1 MANVIEEAKSGRAS
15 CRTCKKAIA
24 KGELRLGVEQVTQFS
39 DTPSMQWHHLLC
51 AAGKLPAEL
60 KEALGTYDGD
70 VPNRPELDNA
80 MAEAIKKGGAK
91 PGGFPHVD
99 RAPTGR
105 AKCMQCEEPIA
116 KDSFRVAVEREVDTG
131 AFTTFEL
138 PGGMIGDSL
147 PVNVGPGLEGSY
159 GQVAGSDSPGMA
171 ILDGLAAGGYDVNSA
186 YTSESYDAAALF
198 ALAMQAAGSSNP
210 ADYAGK
216 IMEVANAPGEKIMP
230 AELAKGLQL
239 LKDGVDIDFEGA
251 TAVELIGPGESAG
264 RYREIVVKDGK
275 NETVGFR

>member
-51 AAGKLPAEL
+51 AAGKLPVEL

-70 VPNRPELDNA
+70 VPDRPELDKA
-80 MAEAIKKGGAK
+80 MGEAIKKGGAK

-131 AFTTFEL
+131 AFTTRGAGYLHPKCVAENL
-138 PGGMIGDSL
+138 E
-147 PVNVGPGLEGSY
+147 NVGGDMEEFL
-159 GQVAGSDSPGMA
+159 AG
-171 ILDGLAAGGYDVNSA
+171 VKKNSRIP
-186 YTSESYDAAALF
+186 ENDL
-198 ALAMQAAGSSNP
+198 
-210 ADYAGK
+210 
-216 IMEVANAPGEKIMP
+216 
-230 AELAKGLQL
+230 
-239 LKDGVDIDFEGA
+239 
-251 TAVELIGPGESAG
+251 
-264 RYREIVVKDGK
+264 
-275 NETVGFR
+275 ETVVGELGGEGGGDGDGD